1 MSPRI
6 LFASTLLLASCIWL
20 GAQPLAGQDAKP
32 ADKLAPTPTAAEFQK
47 VFAQWTDL
55 INRLEQLQ
63 IEYKS
68 VKPESRKTIRESFDK
83 LVLEGDKL
91 EPQLIK
97 AAEAAYR
104 EAPNKDQDVSDV
116 LVSIVSQDLRD
127 DAYERA
133 LPIAKL
139 LVEQK
144 FPNPRIIGDA
154 GIAAYESNDYE
165 DAEKYL
171 HEAEKANALD
181 EMGTN
186 LLKELPKSKE
196 AWVKEKEIRAKEAQ
210 ADDLPRVELK
220 TTKGTIVLELFENE
234 APNAVANF
242 ISLVDKKFYNGLAF
256 HRVIPHFVAQGGD
269 PKGDGSGGP
278 GYSIACECY
287 APNHRLH
294 FRGSLSMAHAGRDS
308 GGSQFFLTTV
318 RTPHLDGL
326 HTVFGRVIEGMDVL
340 SELQRREPDPHGGH
354 SSAPADKILEARVLR
369 KRSHAYD
376 PVKIAD
382 PAAKEPAAK

>member
-1 MSPRI
+1 MSARI
-6 LFASTLLLASCIWL
+6 LFASTLVLAPCLWF
-20 GAQPLAGQDAKP
+20 GAQPSAGEETKP
-32 ADKLAPTPTAAEFQK
+32 AAPAQGTPASATPAATEFHK
-47 VFAQWTDL
+47 IFDQWTDL
-55 INRLEQLQ
+55 LNRMEKLQ

-68 VKPESRKTIRESFDK
+68 VKPDERKGIREAFDK
-83 LVLEGDKL
+83 LLAEGETI
-91 EPQLIK
+91 EPQLVK

-104 EAPNKDQDVSDV
+104 EAPNKDQDVADV

-127 DAYERA
+127 DRYEPA
-133 LPIAKL
+133 LPIARL
-139 LVEQK
+139 LAEQK
-144 FPNPRIIGDA
+144 FGNPRIYGEA
-154 GIAAYESNDYE
+154 GVAAYETNDYE
-165 DAEKYL
+165 AADKYL

-181 EMGTN
+181 EMSTN

-196 AWVKEKEIRAKEAQ
+196 AWAKEQEIREKEAK

-234 APNAVANF
+234 APNSVANF
-242 ISLVDKKFYNGLAF
+242 ISLVEKKTYDGLAF

-287 APNHRLH
+287 QPNHRLH

-308 GGSQFFLTTV
+308 GGSQFFLTYV

-326 HTVFGRVIEGMDVL
+326 HTVFGRIIDGLDVL
-340 SELQRREPDPHGGH
+340 SELQRREPDPHGH
-354 SSAPADKILEARVLR
+354 SLPPADKILEARVLR

-376 PVKIAD
+376 PVKVAD
-382 PAAKEPAAK
+382 PAAK

>member
-1 MSPRI
+1 M
-6 LFASTLLLASCIWL
+6 
-20 GAQPLAGQDAKP
+20 
-32 ADKLAPTPTAAEFQK
+32 
-47 VFAQWTDL
+47 
-55 INRLEQLQ
+55 Q

-68 VKPESRKTIRESFDK
+68 VKPEARKAIRESFDK
-83 LVLEGDKL
+83 LVAEGDKI

-104 EAPNKDQDVSDV
+104 EAPNKDQDVTDV

-127 DAYERA
+127 DSYEHA
-133 LPIAKL
+133 LPIARL
-139 LVEQK
+139 LAEHK
-144 FPNPRIIGDA
+144 FANPRIYDDA
-154 GIAAYESNDYE
+154 GIAAYETNDYE
-165 DAEKYL
+165 AADKNL

-196 AWVKEKEIRAKEAQ
+196 AWAKEQEIRAKEAK

-220 TTKGTIVLELFENE
+220 TSKGTIVLELFENE
-234 APNAVANF
+234 APNTVANF
-242 ISLVDKKFYNGLAF
+242 ISLVEKKFYNGLDF

-287 APNHRLH
+287 QPNHRLH
-294 FRGSLSMAHAGRDS
+294 FCGTLSMAHAGKDS
-308 GGSQFFLTTV
+308 GGSQFFLTLV

-326 HTVFGRVIEGMDVL
+326 HTVFGRIVDGLDVL
-340 SELQRREPDPHGGH
+340 SELQRREPDPHGH
-354 SSAPADKILEARVLR
+354 SQPPADKILEARVLR
-369 KRSHAYD
+369 KRSHPYE
-376 PVKIAD
+376 PVKVAEP
-382 PAAKEPAAK
+382 PAK

>member
-1 MSPRI
+1 MSSRI
-6 LFASTLLLASCIWL
+6 FIASMLLIAVFSWL
-20 GAQPLAGQDAKP
+20 RLPSVSAQEAKP
-32 ADKLAPTPTAAEFQK
+32 AAAPAAAAPPATTPAAAEFRK
-47 VFAQWTDL
+47 VFEQWTDL
-55 INRLEQLQ
+55 LNRLEKLQ

-68 VKPESRKTIRESFDK
+68 VKPADRKAIREAFEK
-83 LVLEGDKL
+83 LVVQGESL
-91 EPQLIK
+91 EPQLVK

-104 EAPNKDQDVSDV
+104 EAPNKDQDVTDV

-127 DAYERA
+127 DRYEHA
-133 LPIAKL
+133 LPISQL

-144 FPNPRIIGDA
+144 FSNPRINDEA
-154 GIAAYESNDYE
+154 GVSAYETNNFEAAD
-165 DAEKYL
+165 KYL

-196 AWVKEKEIRAKEAQ
+196 AWAKEQEIRAKEAK

-220 TTKGTIVLELFENE
+220 TSKGTIVLELFENE
-234 APNAVANF
+234 APNSVANF
-242 ISLVDKKFYNGLAF
+242 ISLVEKKTYDGLSF

-287 APNHRLH
+287 QPNHRLH
-294 FRGSLSMAHAGRDS
+294 FRGTLSMAHAGRDS
-308 GGSQFFLTTV
+308 GGSQFFLTYV

-326 HTVFGRVIEGMDVL
+326 HTVFGRIIEGLDVL
-340 SELQRREPDPHGGH
+340 SDLQRREPDPHGH
-354 SSAPADKILEARVLR
+354 ALPPADKILEARVLR
-369 KRSHAYD
+369 KRPHAYE
-376 PVKIAD
+376 PVKVS
-382 PAAKEPAAK
+382 EPAK